1 MIACC
6 ADHRIC
12 VENNATLG
20 VPEVVVGV
28 PFPISALEVM
38 RASVPPQHLRRIT
51 LQGPILPPERA
62 LAQGLVDSLV
72 DADTLEDRAL
82 SAARSLAALPTAS
95 FAMSKTDLWRP
106 FLDRM
111 RAADKQRMIDAWC
124 SEAVQ
129 GAIRRYVEKTL
140 RR

>member
-72 DADTLEDRAL
+72 DADT
-82 SAARSLAALPTAS
+82 
-95 FAMSKTDLWRP
+95 SKTAPSAPPAASPP
-106 FLDRM
+106 FPPRHS
-111 RAADKQRMIDAWC
+111 Q
-124 SEAVQ
+124 
-129 GAIRRYVEKTL
+129 
-140 RR
+140 